1 MSRKKNPSVLI
12 LAAGTS
18 GRMGRLKAFL
28 PFDQHRCF
36 LEKIIDEYFDFGISE
51 LIVVLNDNGMRTFE
65 KMNFKKKPA
74 VKAVLNA
81 YPEKERFFS
90 VQTGL
95 AALSALDAVFLH
107 NVDNPF
113 INKEVL
119 HKLLKHIAPETYV
132 VPVFDNSG
140 GHPVLLS
147 KEIVSNLISVSDYT
161 LNLKTLLHR
170 YATTRIPVDDEMIL
184 VNINTPEDY
193 EYYVKRGM
201 IKNQLNDG

>member
-1 MSRKKNPSVLI
+1 MSRKKTPSVLI

-36 LEKIIDEYFDFGISE
+36 LEKIIDEYFDFGVSE
-51 LIVVLNDNGMRTFE
+51 LAVVLNEKGMKAFE
-65 KMNFKKKPA
+65 KMDFPKKPA
-74 VKAVLNA
+74 VIAVLNV
-81 YPEKERFFS
+81 YPERERFFS

-95 AALSALDAVFLH
+95 AALNAPEAVFLH

-113 INKEVL
+113 VNQEVL
-119 HKLLKHIAPETYV
+119 HKLLKQMAPETYI
-132 VPVFDNSG
+132 VPVFDNRG

-147 KEIVSNLISVSDYT
+147 KKIICDLISVSDYT
-161 LNLKTLLHR
+161 LNLKTLLHQ
-170 YATTRIPVDDEMIL
+170 YATIRIPVDDEMIL

-193 EYYVKRGM
+193 ERYVKHGM
-201 IKNQLNDG
+201 NKKSN